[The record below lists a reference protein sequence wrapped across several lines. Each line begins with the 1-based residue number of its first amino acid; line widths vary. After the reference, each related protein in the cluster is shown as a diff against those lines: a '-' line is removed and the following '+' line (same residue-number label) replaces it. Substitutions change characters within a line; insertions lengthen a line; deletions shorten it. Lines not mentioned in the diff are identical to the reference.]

1 MKTLGKI
8 LLYTVIAL
16 MNAGLI
22 WSIFILSGLGNY
34 GLAIVIAAFV
44 VLANVAIFSKK
55 GYPYRYTLPAMFFL
69 FILTV
74 YPIYYTVR
82 TAFTNY
88 GTGHLFTRDQAI
100 QILLNDPNYLF
111 EPENGNSYNFKIFV
125 KLENFKPTEDFLI
138 VLYNDKEMLLSEK
151 PKEIIYDSKGNPK
164 NASANLKPINENYM
178 TVSINGNIYTAF
190 LKRKLDDTFKNL
202 SIEEKMNNVLGFE
215 TKNGKKY
222 VYFYSPTDPDTF
234 KNAAFYNSVL
244 RQKYLGVL
252 ELKNYDGKKYR
263 LSSRYI
269 YKKFSEAYR
278 IYELRVKPVFIN
290 NKKTYKTIIFNTK
303 TNKELIDRDNA
314 FWDYNDKGELI
325 RLIGYSSFVGTYQFD
340 RIRKDPKISGPF
352 LKIFSWTFTYAALS
366 VLFSFVIG
374 MVLALMLND
383 KLMKGRILYR
393 TLLIIPWAVP
403 AFISVLIWRNGF
415 FNETYGII
423 NRFIIT
429 NLGLQPIKWLNDP
442 FWAKVA
448 VLIVNTWLGFPYMMT
463 ITLGALQSIPD
474 ELYEASSIDG
484 ATRWTQFRKITLPL
498 LMVSLTPLLVSS
510 FAFNF
515 NNFVNIYL
523 LTGGGPAM
531 PGATTPAG
539 STDILISYTYKLAFE
554 GSRGQDFGF
563 ASAISIL
570 IFAIVSAI
578 SYFNFKL
585 SGAFEEVSR

>member
-1 MKTLGKI
+1 MKFIGKA
-8 LLYTVIAL
+8 LLYSFIAL
-16 MNAGLI
+16 LNAGLI
-22 WSIFILSGLGNY
+22 WTIFILSGLGNY
-34 GLAIVIAAFV
+34 GLAVVIAAFTI
-44 VLANVAIFSKK
+44 LANIAIFSKK

-74 YPIYYTVR
+74 YPIYYTVK

-100 QILLNDPNYLF
+100 QILLEDPNYLY
-111 EPENGNSYNFKIFV
+111 EPQNGENFNFKVFV
-125 KLENFKPTEDFLI
+125 VMKDFKPTEDFLI
-138 VLYNDKEMLLSEK
+138 LLYNDDKLLLAQKPSEIK
-151 PKEIIYDSKGNPK
+151 TDAKGNTK
-164 NASANLKPINENYM
+164 LAVSELYEISKDKLKAN
-178 TVSINGNIYTAF
+178 INGEIYTAF
-190 LKRKLDDTFKNL
+190 TRIAIDETFKEL
-202 SIEEKMNNVLGFE
+202 PLEKKAEEIIGFE
-215 TKNGKKY
+215 TDSGKKY
-222 VYFYSPTDPDTF
+222 VYFYSPIDRETF

-244 RQKYLGVL
+244 RQKYIGAL
-252 ELKNYDGKKYR
+252 ELKTPEGKSYR

-269 YKKFSEAYR
+269 YKKFNESYR
-278 IYELRVKPVFIN
+278 IYELRVKPIYKN
-290 NKKTYKTIIFNTK
+290 NKKTYKTIIFNTR
-303 TNKELIDRDNA
+303 TNRELVEKDGA
-314 FWDYNDKGELI
+314 FWDYNENGKLE
-325 RLIGYSSFVGTYQFD
+325 RLIGYSHFVGAYQFK
-340 RIRKDPKISGPF
+340 RIKDDPKISGPF
-352 LKIFSWTFTYAALS
+352 LKIFGWTFTYAALS
-366 VLFSFVIG
+366 VLFSFIIG
-374 MVLALMLND
+374 MILALMLND
-383 KLMKGRILYR
+383 KNMKGRILYR

-415 FNETYGII
+415 FNETYGIL
-423 NRFIIT
+423 NRFVIT
-429 NLGLQPIKWLNDP
+429 TLGLEPIKWLNDP

-474 ELYEASSIDG
+474 ELYEAASIDG
-484 ATRWTQFRKITLPL
+484 ATRWTQFKKITLPL

-570 IFAIVSAI
+570 IFAIVSGI

>member
-1 MKTLGKI
+1 MKVLGKL

-16 MNAGLI
+16 MNAGLV

-34 GLAIVIAAFV
+34 GLAVVIGAFV
-44 VLANVAIFSKK
+44 VLANLAIFSKK

-69 FILTV
+69 FVLTV

-100 QILLNDPNYLF
+100 QILLNDPNYLY
-111 EPENGNSYNFKIFV
+111 EPDNANSYNFKIFI
-125 KLENFKPTEDFLI
+125 KQKDFKPTEDFLI
-138 VLYNDKEMLLSEK
+138 LLYNENEILLSEK
-151 PKEIIYDSKGNPK
+151 PKDIVYDSKGNAK
-164 NASANLKPINENYM
+164 NASSELRILNDKTLS
-178 TVSINGNIYTAF
+178 VSFNGNTYTAF
-190 LKRKLDDTFKNL
+190 LKKDISDLS
-202 SIEEKMNNVLGFE
+202 SIEDKVENILGFE
-215 TKNGKKY
+215 DNKGEKY
-222 VYFYSPTDPDTF
+222 VYFYSPTDSGTF
-234 KNAAFYNSVL
+234 KNSAYYNSVL
-244 RQKYLGVL
+244 RQKYIGVL
-252 ELKNYDGKKYR
+252 ELKNFDGKIYR

-269 YKKFSEAYR
+269 YKKFSESYR
-278 IYELRVKPVFIN
+278 IYELRVKPVFEN
-290 NKKTYKTIIFNTK
+290 NKKKYKTIIYNTR
-303 TNKELIDRDNA
+303 TNNELIEKDSA
-314 FWDYNDKGELI
+314 FWDYNDKGELN
-325 RLIGYSSFVGTYQFD
+325 RLIGFSSFVGAYQFN
-340 RIRKDPKISGPF
+340 RIKDDPKISGPF
-352 LKIFSWTFTYAALS
+352 IKIFSWTFTYAALS

-374 MVLALMLND
+374 MVLALVLND
-383 KLMKGRILYR
+383 KFMKGRIFYR

-403 AFISVLIWRNGF
+403 GFISVLIWRNGF
-415 FNETYGII
+415 FNETYGIL
-423 NRFIIT
+423 NRFVISS
-429 NLGLQPIKWLNDP
+429 LGLEPIKWLNDP

-531 PGATTPAG
+531 PGSTTPAG